1 MKIYLSAD
9 IEGTCG
15 IVDWEETDLDTT
27 VGAYSREQMTKE
39 VAAACE
45 GATMCKADSIL
56 VKDAHGSARTINP
69 LYLPEN
75 TSILR
80 GWARDPHIMMA
91 GIDPEFDV
99 TLFVGYHSGS
109 SQNGNPLSHTMHCD
123 YDYIKINE
131 RVMTEFMINAY
142 TSIYY
147 GVPVA
152 FISGDEMVCKDA
164 KEIFPNIVTV
174 PVSKG
179 IGQASIS
186 IHPNLAIK
194 KIKEGVKMA
203 LTGDLNRHLITLPNK
218 FKVEIKFRQHYR
230 AYKASFYPGVEL
242 LNSQTIQFET
252 NDYYEFL
259 RMFFFI

>member
-15 IVDWEETDLDTT
+15 IVDWEETDLDAA
-27 VGAYSREQMTKE
+27 VGAFSREQMTKE

-45 GATMCKADSIL
+45 GANICNAESIL
-56 VKDAHGSARTINP
+56 VKDAHGSARSINST
-69 LYLPEN
+69 YLPEN

-80 GWARDPHIMMA
+80 GWARNPHIMMA
-91 GIDPEFDV
+91 GIDSNFDA
-99 TLFVGYHSGS
+99 TIFVGYHSGS
-109 SQNGNPLSHTMHCD
+109 SQEGNPLSHTMHCD
-123 YDYIKINE
+123 YDYIKING

-152 FISGDEMVCKDA
+152 FISGDEMVCNDA
-164 KEIFPNIVTV
+164 KEVFTNIVAV

-186 IHPNLAIK
+186 IHPNLAIR
-194 KIKEGVKMA
+194 KIEDGVKEA
-203 LTGDLNRHLITLPNK
+203 LSGDLKRHTINLPEK
-218 FKVEIKFRQHYR
+218 FEIEIKFRQHYR
-230 AYKASFYPGVEL
+230 AYKASFYPGVVK
-242 LNSQTIQFET
+242 LNSQTIKYET